1 MQMHLQSLEGMVND
15 MELKNTL
22 DCANDLLLRMTLTS
36 DNKEGVTN
44 QMLDRN
50 IPKFQS
56 AIIIQSMIKGNHI
69 IGHTNQEVYEMYSF
83 LAKELNIPALSMIDL
98 SRTLCKYYDF
108 SVVDK
113 KVNGKKIRI
122 FEPETSPNDLF
133 EKAKAFSYTEYYVRN
148 FLVQKDVLGHRNREI
163 YDQYL
168 KWCNANTQP
177 VSQSEFSIFIC
188 DMLDVTTKT
197 VKIGGVTIRIYVE
210 KAGADYGDNS
220 SDQKGLG

>member
-1 MQMHLQSLEGMVND
+1 MQMLLLTLEGMVND

-22 DCANDLLLRMTLTS
+22 DCANDLLLRMTLAS
-36 DNKEGVTN
+36 DNKDGVTN
-44 QMLDRN
+44 QMLERN

-69 IGHTNQEVYEMYSF
+69 IGHTNQEVYEMYSYC
-83 LAKELNIPALSMIDL
+83 AKELNIPALSMIDL

-113 KVNGKKIRI
+113 KVNGKKVRI
-122 FEPETSPNDLF
+122 FEPKTSPNDLF

-148 FLVQKDVLGHRNREI
+148 FLVQKDVLGHRNSEI

-168 KWCNANTQP
+168 KWCNDDMQP
-177 VSQSEFSIFIC
+177 VSRSEFSMFIC
-188 DMLDVTTKT
+188 SILDVT
-197 VKIGGVTIRIYVE
+197 VKSVKKDGITIRIYVE
-210 KAGADYGDNS
+210 KAGADHGDNS
-220 SDQKGLG
+220 SSQKGLG